1 MSSESS
7 GSGSDG
13 SGSSESA
20 PGRNPF
26 REDPPPS
33 FVEVDS
39 VTFDE
44 AWDGEG
50 LAHVACPVGDLSRFQ
65 QRGTSDSRNWVTF
78 APCGHVVL
86 LADWDVF

>member
-1 MSSESS
+1 MSSESNGSSGPS
-7 GSGSDG
+7 GSGP
-13 SGSSESA
+13 E
-20 PGRNPF
+20 RNPF

-50 LAHVACPVGDLSRFQ
+50 AAHVACPVGDLSRFE